1 MSRPS
6 CSATN
11 PRAEDLKITTWNI
24 NSVRLRMPL
33 VAHFLK
39 TRAPDV
45 LCLQETKCRDAEFP
59 MKDFHALGYRHVAIN
74 GQKGYHGVAVVSKKP
89 LRFVEKR
96 DFCEKGDA
104 RHIAV
109 EIEAKS
115 GPIML
120 HNFYVPAGGDEP
132 DVEINP
138 KFAHKLDFLDE
149 MKSWIETEGVTKGRV
164 ALVGDLN
171 IAPLEHDVWSHKALL
186 KVVSHTPVEVEKLTD
201 VFRAGRWI
209 DAMRH
214 FVPADEKLYTWWSYR
229 AADWA
234 ASNRGRRL
242 DHILVS
248 EALGGALSRLDVLQ
262 EARGWERPSDHV
274 PVTIELSE

>member
-1 MSRPS
+1 M
-6 CSATN
+6 
-11 PRAEDLKITTWNI
+11 KITTWNI

-33 VAHFLK
+33 VAHLLK
-39 TRAPDV
+39 TKAPDV

-59 MKDFHALGYRHVAIN
+59 MKDFAALGYKHAAIN

-89 LRFVEKR
+89 LRLIEKR

-109 EIEAKS
+109 EVEAKG
-115 GPIML
+115 GPITL

-138 KFAHKLDFLDE
+138 KFAHKLGFLDE
-149 MKSWIETEGVTKGRV
+149 MTDWGTAGAGKGRV
-164 ALVGDLN
+164 AMVGDLN

-186 KVVSHTPVEVEKLTD
+186 KVVSHTPIEVEKLD
-201 VFRAGRWI
+201 AVFKAGKWV

-214 FVPADEKLYTWWSYR
+214 FVPHDEKLFTWWSYR

-248 EALGGALSRLDVLQ
+248 EALGGALKRLEVLT